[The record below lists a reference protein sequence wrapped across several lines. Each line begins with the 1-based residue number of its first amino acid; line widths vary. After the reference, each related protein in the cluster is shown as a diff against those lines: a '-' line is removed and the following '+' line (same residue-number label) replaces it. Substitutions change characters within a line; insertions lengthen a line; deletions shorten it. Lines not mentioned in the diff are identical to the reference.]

1 MKSRIVIC
9 IGQYIVH
16 VLKTSQR
23 DQSIVDNNSVHAF
36 KSNLKPVSVENST
49 LDSPTET
56 NHTYHKEEIVRESVY
71 EINFFLIASIL
82 IDQISKYK
90 MSLHAVTTSMT
101 IIILAKFYQTL
112 NNDC

>member
-1 MKSRIVIC
+1 MIQHFLTLLSIVKSRIVIC

-56 NHTYHKEEIVRESVY
+56 NHTYHKEEIVRESVLSTAY
-71 EINFFLIASIL
+71 EMFFFL
-82 IDQISKYK
+82 
-90 MSLHAVTTSMT
+90 
-101 IIILAKFYQTL
+101 
-112 NNDC
+112 